1 MLVALSAVSL
11 GLPVELDFTSFCFG
25 ALALAPNPFP
35 SLLSFS
41 EPAVT
46 GIGFDFA
53 AFTFVR
59 S

>member
-1 MLVALSAVSL
+1 MLLTLSAVSF
-11 GLPVELDFTSFCFG
+11 GLPVELDFTTFCFG
-25 ALALAPNPFP
+25 ALTLANPFP

-41 EPAVT
+41 EPVT

-53 AFTFVR
+53 AFTFAR

>member
-1 MLVALSAVSL
+1 MLVTLSAVSL

-25 ALALAPNPFP
+25 ALALPNPFP